1 MAFSSDLIRFI
12 SGIPVL
18 NDGTIPLNNITDDD
32 AFESK
37 LYKPTYALTVL
48 SRITQNELNN
58 GTIEV
63 TNDALDSNTIVMKAL
78 NSNLSS
84 FSPDIYLLL
93 KAVVLES
100 FSLLYNIENSPK
112 NLQYVSA
119 RDIRTIK
126 TNTNFIADFF
136 STDPKYYHMIENMRE
151 MNISFGYIENQID
164 VIMVERGGR

>member
-1 MAFSSDLIRFI
+1 
-12 SGIPVL
+12 
-18 NDGTIPLNNITDDD
+18 
-32 AFESK
+32 
-37 LYKPTYALTVL
+37 
-48 SRITQNELNN
+48 
-58 GTIEV
+58 
-63 TNDALDSNTIVMKAL
+63 ALDSNTIVMKAL

-84 FSPDIYLLL
+84 FSPDIYLFL

-136 STDPKYYHMIENMRE
+136 STD
-151 MNISFGYIENQID
+151 
-164 VIMVERGGR
+164 

>member
-78 NSNLSS
+78 NSN
-84 FSPDIYLLL
+84 
-93 KAVVLES
+93 
-100 FSLLYNIENSPK
+100 
-112 NLQYVSA
+112 
-119 RDIRTIK
+119 
-126 TNTNFIADFF
+126 
-136 STDPKYYHMIENMRE
+136 
-151 MNISFGYIENQID
+151 
-164 VIMVERGGR
+164 